1 MFAFL
6 FSMLGKRGV
15 EVLESRPDTK
25 TVKAYEIYTAVD
37 PAVVHSML
45 DWFRAHDRNVYKS
58 AVATL
63 AQARKLRAIFVQR
76 KSLQDQYAW
85 ILKTLQSKACD
96 TIGEHLVQAWLMAGN
111 KEMLAAF
118 CDIVGIAHNGEGSV
132 TGDLPAEI
140 DAAKLDAAVDELL
153 GRFDPKVVTV
163 YLRVFNLQ
171 KPGGWPTLEAKL
183 AGDPRLV
190 LA

>member
-6 FSMLGKRGV
+6 FSMLGKGGV

-183 AGDPRLV
+183 ESDERLK